1 MTGLNVNPVIDGL
14 MPKIAALA
22 AALAAVMLMAMSLAT
37 LGYFHSYERYGAV
50 GPDWIPPT
58 LNADWPGKITRE
70 SGLSRLPQ
78 KWVIENDDAKKAPG
92 LHYVVPAPASRWLRL
107 SGQFSISDVVLGSRP
122 WETARAQLSGIDEAG
137 KSHSIGGTAVLF
149 SEVGRRDV
157 FAVSTE
163 VEIPPQFGQVRMTVE
178 LLRATGELQIHA
190 LSLLPIAETANSKRL
205 YTALLVGWLLA
216 AMLLAIVL
224 WHYLRSLPVVLMVIV
239 VSLPLIV
246 SSDVKQSITHAVQAS
261 VVTMKQQ
268 FGTSSITVA
277 AQDTAASI
285 PTVNQLITTTQW
297 LTNEQQAY
305 VREGIGHFLTF
316 VIFALLVCWPRRRAV
331 LSQQL
336 IMVGGLFTFAAATE
350 VFQNLVPGRTP
361 SFSDF
366 YANCAGVILGLALI
380 ACWRLASGVVA
391 IRRPTIVRPCPNTR
405 TKESSQTSA

>member
-1 MTGLNVNPVIDGL
+1 MTGRNVNPVIDGL

-22 AALAAVMLMAMSLAT
+22 AVLLMAMSLVT
-37 LGYFHSYERYGAV
+37 LAYFHSYERYGAT

-58 LNADWPGKITRE
+58 LNATWPGTIARE

-78 KWVIENDDAKKAPG
+78 KWVIHSDDATKAPG
-92 LHYVVPAPASRWLRL
+92 LHYVVPTPASRWLRL
-107 SGQFSISDVVLGSRP
+107 SGQFSVSDVAPGDRP
-122 WETARAQLSGIDEAG
+122 WKSARAHLGGIDAKG
-137 KSHSIGGTAVLF
+137 KFHWIGGTAVLF
-149 SEVGRRDV
+149 SEVGSRDV
-157 FAVSTE
+157 FTVSTE
-163 VEIPPQFGQVRMTVE
+163 VEIPPQFDQARMTVE
-178 LLRATGELQIHA
+178 LLRAKGELQIHA
-190 LSLLPIAETANSKRL
+190 LSLLPIAETVNSKRL

-224 WHYLRSLPVVLMVIV
+224 WHYLRSLPVVLMVII

-261 VVTMKQQ
+261 VETMKQQ
-268 FGTSSITVA
+268 FGTSSMTVTG
-277 AQDTAASI
+277 QETAAAI
-285 PTVNQLITTTQW
+285 PTVNQLIATTQW
-297 LTNEQQAY
+297 LTDEQQAY

-331 LSQQL
+331 FSQQL

-366 YANCAGVILGLALI
+366 YANCAGVICGLLLI
-380 ACWRLASGVVA
+380 ACWRLVSGAVA
-391 IRRPTIVRPCPNTR
+391 TRRVP
-405 TKESSQTSA
+405 

>member
-1 MTGLNVNPVIDGL
+1 MYSLLLNVNPVTGGL

-22 AALAAVMLMAMSLAT
+22 AVLLMAMSLAT

-58 LNADWPGKITRE
+58 LNADWPGTITHE

-78 KWVIENDDAKKAPG
+78 KWAIENDDSTKAPG
-92 LHYVVPAPASRWLRL
+92 LHYVVLTPASRWLRL
-107 SGQFSISDVVLGSRP
+107 SGQFSVNNVAPGDRP
-122 WETARAQLSGIDEAG
+122 WKSARAHLGGIDEAG
-137 KSHSIGGTAVLF
+137 KFHWIGEAAVLF
-149 SEVGRRDV
+149 SEVGSRDA
-157 FAVSTE
+157 FTISTD
-163 VEIPPQFGQVRMTVE
+163 VEIPPQFDQVRMTIE
-178 LLRATGELQIHA
+178 LLRTTGELQIHA
-190 LSLLPIAETANSKRL
+190 LSLLPIAETVNSKRL

-216 AMLLAIVL
+216 AMLLAMVL
-224 WHYLRSLPVVLMVIV
+224 WHYLRSLPVVLMVII

-268 FGTSSITVA
+268 FGTSSIAVA
-277 AQDTAASI
+277 AQEMSVKESVINGLSAAE
-285 PTVNQLITTTQW
+285 W
-297 LTNEQQAY
+297 LSNEQQAY
-305 VREGIGHFLTF
+305 IREGMGHFLTF
-316 VIFALLVCWPRRRAV
+316 VIFALLVCWPRRRAG

-366 YANCAGVILGLALI
+366 YANCAGVICGLVLI
-380 ACWRLASGVVA
+380 ACWRLVSGAVA
-391 IRRPTIVRPCPNTR
+391 TRRVP
-405 TKESSQTSA
+405 